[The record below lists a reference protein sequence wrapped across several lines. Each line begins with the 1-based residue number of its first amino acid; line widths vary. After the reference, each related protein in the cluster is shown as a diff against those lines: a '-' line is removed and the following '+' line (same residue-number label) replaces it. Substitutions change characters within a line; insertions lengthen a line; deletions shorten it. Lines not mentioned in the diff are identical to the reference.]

1 MTIIAGYDDGTTVAI
16 GCDTLV
22 TELFE
27 FDIGSK
33 LVEYLPDHWVGS
45 SGSPLWHR
53 WARDI
58 KCVPPATEI
67 PDGGRTHEER
77 VADHWIGWAKDRGHG
92 EKSHGQEYQQGAL
105 LLANPRGLFLV
116 TADGAV
122 ISARGGYVGIGI
134 GGPLAMGALFVGR
147 GMTTSP
153 GEKVKGA
160 VLACIRHTEGCGGQ
174 AIVQAVERVPKR
186 PPNARET
193 RTEKHTGV
201 VCLPAPADAAEV
213 DGRILVTLCGHLWP
227 ETDEDV
233 IATSTLNRAGVN
245 CPDCLELS
253 ADWPAGRAP

>member
-22 TELFE
+22 TELHE

-33 LVEYLPDHWVGS
+33 LVEYLPDHWAGS

-53 WARDI
+53 WARDLQRAPLDTVTCEHDWDVFPETHPLWTCHLC
-58 KCVPPATEI
+58 KMTSEGRGGAQPPAKTSGR
-67 PDGGRTHEER
+67 DHRTHEER
-77 VADHWIGWAKDRGHG
+77 VADHWLEWAKARGHG
-92 EKSHGQEYQQGAL
+92 EKSHGQEYMSGAL

-122 ISARGGYVGIGI
+122 ISPRAGYVGIGIGI

-147 GMTTSP
+147 GMTNSP

-174 AIVQAVERVPKR
+174 AIVQAVERV
-186 PPNARET
+186 
-193 RTEKHTGV
+193 H
-201 VCLPAPADAAEV
+201 
-213 DGRILVTLCGHLWP
+213 
-227 ETDEDV
+227 
-233 IATSTLNRAGVN
+233 S
-245 CPDCLELS
+245 
-253 ADWPAGRAP
+253 